1 MTKRGETVLTLKRP
15 IALCLP
21 LVLAACAVGPDFK
34 QPAAPAG
41 AGYTQSSLPSET
53 VAATG
58 DAGNAQHF
66 HIGDDIPS
74 QWWTLFQ
81 SAQLDDLI
89 ARALKASPTIAAAQA
104 SLAVARENM
113 LAARGSLFPSI
124 GIDASA
130 SRNETST
137 ASLSPVAANNQRI
150 YSLYTGELTVSYS
163 FDAFGLNR
171 RMIESAAAQADNQR
185 FELEAAYLTLSSNVV
200 AAAIN
205 VASLRGQ
212 IDAQQKAIEAN
223 VELLHVLER
232 EAALGEIAQ
241 ADVLQQQAVLAQ
253 ARAALPPLQKQVA
266 LQRNALTALVGGF
279 PNEST
284 AEDFDLA
291 RVHLPDDLP
300 VSLPSQ
306 LVEQRPDILAAAAAL
321 HAASAQVGVAI
332 ASRLPQISLSA
343 ALGTSPNALANAF
356 TPYNQFFSL
365 VGNVAQPIFQ
375 GGTLLHHQRAA
386 QAAFDQAAAQYRSTV
401 INAFQNVADVMESIQ
416 ADARTL
422 QAAVEAQEA
431 ASKSLEVVTQRLHA
445 GEATYLSVLI
455 AQQAYET
462 TRVAAIQARAAR
474 LADTVALFQ
483 AIGGGWWNRS
493 NVRIA
498 SSAIRSTRTP
508 IQPVE

>member
-1 MTKRGETVLTLKRP
+1 
-15 IALCLP
+15 
-21 LVLAACAVGPDFK
+21 
-34 QPAAPAG
+34 
-41 AGYTQSSLPSET
+41 
-53 VAATG
+53 
-58 DAGNAQHF
+58 
-66 HIGDDIPS
+66 
-74 QWWTLFQ
+74 
-81 SAQLDDLI
+81 
-89 ARALKASPTIAAAQA
+89 
-104 SLAVARENM
+104 
-113 LAARGSLFPSI
+113 
-124 GIDASA
+124 
-130 SRNETST
+130 
-137 ASLSPVAANNQRI
+137 
-150 YSLYTGELTVSYS
+150 
-163 FDAFGLNR
+163 
-171 RMIESAAAQADNQR
+171 
-185 FELEAAYLTLSSNVV
+185 
-200 AAAIN
+200 
-205 VASLRGQ
+205 
-212 IDAQQKAIEAN
+212 
-223 VELLHVLER
+223 LHVLER

-241 ADVLQQQAVLAQ
+241 ADVLQQQTVLAQ
-253 ARAALPPLQKQVA
+253 ARAALPPLQKQMA

-291 RVHLPDDLP
+291 RLHLPDDLP

-356 TPYNQFFSL
+356 TPYNQFFSV

-375 GGTLLHHQRAA
+375 GGALLHHQRAA

-401 INAFQNVADVMESIQ
+401 INAFQNVADVMQSIQ

-422 QAAVEAQEA
+422 QAAVEAQDA
-431 ASKSLEVVTQRLHA
+431 ASKSLEVATQRLRA

-462 TRVAAIQARAAR
+462 TRVAAIQARAVR

-493 NVRIA
+493 DVRIA